1 MSLDGGH
8 DGPLVAMTGRCGCRC
23 QILKHTSYRVGRSMP
38 VRWVLPLVEEGLDQQ
53 GVPASSAFGGG
64 VRLAT
69 CRPRWCPGW
78 VGGVVALWVG
88 ARTRLPRSWD
98 GFGTPG
104 LASPEAPPSARTWA
118 LAWEEGGS
126 KTWLRPRVSL
136 ETRLSV
142 VHHNQEVTTFAGW
155 CSRGNDEVQ
164 PVAQAAPPLIAS
176 ASIWSSWS

>member
-78 VGGVVALWVG
+78 VGLGALWRCGLVPGPGCQGAGVG
-88 ARTRLPRSWD
+88 FWDSRARFARGSTQRTDMGPGVGGGWFQNLP
-98 GFGTPG
+98 
-104 LASPEAPPSARTWA
+104 
-118 LAWEEGGS
+118 
-126 KTWLRPRVSL
+126 
-136 ETRLSV
+136 ET
-142 VHHNQEVTTFAGW
+142 
-155 CSRGNDEVQ
+155 
-164 PVAQAAPPLIAS
+164 
-176 ASIWSSWS
+176 